1 MDNLICSELILNN
14 DGSVYHLKIY
24 PEDIADTII
33 VVGDP
38 NRVPLVSKY
47 FDSIQVSKDHREFHT
62 HTGYIGKK
70 HISVISTGIGVDNI
84 DIVFNELDILSSMDL
99 KSRTL
104 KKDKRTFKIIRLG
117 TTGSISNQIGID
129 EILFS
134 KFAIGIDGIPHH
146 YTYNSNLFEQDL
158 SHTFIQRTNWS
169 KKLAEPYAVKVSNLL
184 WDHMYESQ
192 YKKGISLTMNGF
204 YAPQGRELR
213 IPLSHPDLL
222 KKCKNI
228 KYNNLEISNI
238 EMETAGLYAFG
249 KIFDHEVISLSTV
262 LANRSN
268 GQFSAHPS
276 QSIEKLIKFAL
287 SKLESFNRYNF

>member
-47 FDSIQVSKDHREFHT
+47 FDSIQVSKDNREFHT

-104 KKDKRTFKIIRLG
+104 KKDKRTFI
-117 TTGSISNQIGID
+117 
-129 EILFS
+129 
-134 KFAIGIDGIPHH
+134 
-146 YTYNSNLFEQDL
+146 
-158 SHTFIQRTNWS
+158 
-169 KKLAEPYAVKVSNLL
+169 
-184 WDHMYESQ
+184 
-192 YKKGISLTMNGF
+192 
-204 YAPQGRELR
+204 
-213 IPLSHPDLL
+213 
-222 KKCKNI
+222 
-228 KYNNLEISNI
+228 
-238 EMETAGLYAFG
+238 
-249 KIFDHEVISLSTV
+249 
-262 LANRSN
+262 
-268 GQFSAHPS
+268 
-276 QSIEKLIKFAL
+276 
-287 SKLESFNRYNF
+287 